1 MDNKLSKIIGE
12 RIGLLLSERKIKQKD
27 LAEHLGITDNTIS
40 YFCSGKRMPNTT
52 QIKEISQFFN
62 ISADYLLGIS
72 SAATND
78 KDIQYIG
85 DYLKLSAEAI
95 ENLHSWAD
103 KAETNVL
110 NFMLESVYPFTEICS
125 GMEQNS
131 ALNNRL
137 HNLMKRISDEGKCSE
152 SDIKEF
158 ERLSDSADLLL
169 FRIQQS
175 FNTLVEFYCGNPRAF
190 DHNQKFWQ
198 IYTNHKP
205 ESLEAGDPH
214 GNDQETE

>member
-78 KDIQYIG
+78 KDIQYTIA
-85 DYLKLSAEAI
+85 SA
-95 ENLHSWAD
+95 
-103 KAETNVL
+103 
-110 NFMLESVYPFTEICS
+110 
-125 GMEQNS
+125 
-131 ALNNRL
+131 
-137 HNLMKRISDEGKCSE
+137 
-152 SDIKEF
+152 
-158 ERLSDSADLLL
+158 RLSL
-169 FRIQQS
+169 
-175 FNTLVEFYCGNPRAF
+175 CRAVGEPQR
-190 DHNQKFWQ
+190 DN
-198 IYTNHKP
+198 
-205 ESLEAGDPH
+205 AGAP
-214 GNDQETE
+214 